1 VTVDRNISTVRF
13 YFIDYVRISVI
24 LVNCVMLFTLL
35 FIFACTLLLLFFL
48 KIKRGRVTHKSKK
61 NYIINC
67 IFLGIQVSIKL
78 SKRNLEIS
86 LGWVFLTWILK
97 ESKKKLKLANQS
109 ALRFLSRQ
117 VWLTCTC
124 QFNFKRFCIWHKFF
138 ESFATYSYRLWKCC
152 L

>member
-1 VTVDRNISTVRF
+1 MCGSVSYLWIVLCF
-13 YFIDYVRISVI
+13 LLYF
-24 LVNCVMLFTLL
+24 LFLPVHC
-35 FIFACTLLLLFFL
+35 FCFFFL

-86 LGWVFLTWILK
+86 LGWVSLTWILK

-138 ESFATYSYRLWKCC
+138 ESFATYSCRLWKCC